1 MDGLVDWLKELAV
14 FIVICETL
22 LSFSPNGV
30 YKRYIKPF
38 VGLILLLRIS
48 AFLIGTVGTLLWG
61 ERWIGFLLFL
71 IQLLSSALIG
81 ICFAR
86 KRTACFL
93 YRLSKLRKYLSAG
106 NRYSHTSRRPCRT
119 LRQASLVGK
128 HKQAARGGSEAF
140 KR

>member
-48 AFLIGTVGTLLWG
+48 AFLIGTVEVDWNKRIDEVFSGYEESVSRYLENIPVVEDETDENSIYRVSPDNMTEGDGDKFKQDLINIDKIAISPIEIGGTW
-61 ERWIGFLLFL
+61 
-71 IQLLSSALIG
+71 
-81 ICFAR
+81 
-86 KRTACFL
+86 
-93 YRLSKLRKYLSAG
+93 
-106 NRYSHTSRRPCRT
+106 
-119 LRQASLVGK
+119 
-128 HKQAARGGSEAF
+128 
-140 KR
+140 